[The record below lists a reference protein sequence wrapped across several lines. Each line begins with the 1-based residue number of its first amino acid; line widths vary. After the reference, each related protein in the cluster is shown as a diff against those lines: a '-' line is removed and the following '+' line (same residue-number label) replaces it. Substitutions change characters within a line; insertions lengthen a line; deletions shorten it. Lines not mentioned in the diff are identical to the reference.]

1 MGVLNDALLWFCC
14 RRYQQMPAKTKNA
27 QRTVFILRIL
37 KLTVLSASLR
47 NMIGQEIVI
56 LSLDGRVTVLPL
68 FGNVRCCLY
77 ASGWKRY
84 CEIKDARQ
92 GTQHDSPQLA

>member
-1 MGVLNDALLWFCC
+1 MTHCYCFAVVVTNKCLPK
-14 RRYQQMPAKTKNA
+14 QKKT

-56 LSLDGRVTVLPL
+56 LSLDGRVTVLPV
-68 FGNVRCCLY
+68 FGNVRRCLY

-84 CEIKDARQ
+84 CEIKDA
-92 GTQHDSPQLA
+92 